1 MYDLVLLLASA
12 APSAPAPLPKPP
24 PPPPAAC
31 EEEEDEEEG
40 DAGEEEGEFLPPA
53 WMLGNF
59 YPQWLAARMLEHHQR
74 ESDSCYAAADVYL
87 DRREA
92 WQALG
97 WEHAA
102 QARRFRALYDAH
114 CWSAARTP
122 PAVRTFRRELNHLRY
137 AVGDYNFYRG
147 VVAPPPPHEGKP
159 HK

>member
-31 EEEEDEEEG
+31 EGDEEEE

-59 YPQWLAARMLEHHQR
+59 YPEWLAYRMWKHHQW
-74 ESDSCYAAADVYL
+74 ESDSCYAAADVHL

-102 QARRFRALYDAH
+102 QASRFNALYRAH
-114 CWSAARTP
+114 CWSSARTP
-122 PAVRTFRRELNHLRY
+122 LSVRAFRKALNELRY

-147 VVAPPPPHEGKP
+147 VVAPPLPHEGKP